1 MARLR
6 RTTPPDSRFLR
17 YPPPV
22 LTLAD
27 AWLHDLDPVLFQIA
41 GTLAVRW
48 YGLAYIAGFILG
60 WLLLRVLSRRA
71 VIALSPTQVTDLML
85 AMILG
90 VLVGGRLG
98 YVAFYDPSLLVRFS
112 SSPPWWGLLAINQGG
127 MASHGGIA
135 GVIVATLLFSRR
147 AKLPWLHTL
156 DAVAFVA
163 PIGLFLGRVANFVNG
178 ELLGRI
184 VAGPGEPGP
193 RWSVRYPQE
202 LFTRH
207 APVLTDEQENTLLD
221 LAEPFRMAG
230 ETSYNAAFE
239 RMIHALQRGGTHAQN
254 LAKELPGVLS
264 ARHPSQL
271 YQALAE
277 GVILFAAL
285 AIVWARPRK
294 PGVVGCWFLIVY
306 GVGRIVT
313 EFWRL
318 PDDQFAVQRFAGL
331 SRGQWLSVAMVVAG
345 AAALPFVSR
354 RAVALAGGWRRPS
367 AKRTTATG

>member
-1 MARLR
+1 MI
-6 RTTPPDSRFLR
+6 
-17 YPPPV
+17 
-22 LTLAD
+22 TLAD
-27 AWLHDLDPVLFQIA
+27 AWLHTLDPVVFQIA
-41 GTLAVRW
+41 GNLAVRW
-48 YGLAYIAGFILG
+48 YGLAYIGGFILG
-60 WLLLRVLSRRA
+60 WLLLRLLSRRA

-98 YVAFYDPSLLVRFS
+98 YVAFYDPSLLTRFS
-112 SSPPWWGLLAINQGG
+112 SSPPWWGLFAINQGG

-147 AKLPWLHTL
+147 VRLPWLHTL

-163 PIGLFLGRVANFVNG
+163 PIGLFLGRLANFING

-184 VAGPGEPGP
+184 VAAPGEPGP
-193 RWSVRYPQE
+193 AWSVRYPQE

-207 APVLTDEQENTLLD
+207 APTLSAEQEHALLD

-230 ETSYNAAFE
+230 EESYNAAFE
-239 RMIHALQRGGTHAQN
+239 RMIGALQRGGTRAQA
-254 LAKELPGVLS
+254 LANELPLVLS

-285 AIVWARPRK
+285 VIVWARPRK

-306 GVGRIVT
+306 GVGRIAT

-318 PDDQFAVQRFAGL
+318 PDDQFAVPRIAGL
-331 SRGQWLSVAMVVAG
+331 SRGQWLSVAMVAAG
-345 AAALPFVSR
+345 AAALPLVSR
-354 RAVALAGGWRRPS
+354 RAVALAGGWRR
-367 AKRTTATG
+367 RTPKNTHAAG